1 MPGAKRAMGKIV
13 LISGSKT
20 YDLES
25 CKFQAETLFALDI
38 LRYAD
43 VPSVD
48 VLENE
53 LAVGSHALGG
63 LCFRQVFYDLDAVA
77 FNFVVEQE
85 RLGAVYVHIV
95 LDAEVSCGL
104 CNIAFALNEND
115 SYVVS
120 CKFYVGHGFIV

>member
-1 MPGAKRAMGKIV
+1 MPRAKRAKGKIV
-13 LISGSKT
+13 LFSGSKT

-53 LAVGSHALGG
+53 LAVGGHAPGS
-63 LCFRQVFYDLDAVA
+63 LCFREVFGDLNAISR
-77 FNFVVEQE
+77 NFVVEQE
-85 RLGAVYVHIV
+85 RLGAVYVHV
-95 LDAEVSCGL
+95 VFDAEFSCGL
-104 CNIAFALNEND
+104 SYGAFALHKYNGDVIPVEL
-115 SYVVS
+115 YVRHS
-120 CKFYVGHGFIV
+120 LIV